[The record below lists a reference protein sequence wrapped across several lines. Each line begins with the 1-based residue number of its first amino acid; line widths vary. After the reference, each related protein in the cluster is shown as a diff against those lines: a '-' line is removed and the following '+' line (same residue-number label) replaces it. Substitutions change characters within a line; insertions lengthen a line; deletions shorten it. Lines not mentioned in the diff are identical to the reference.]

1 MNELIHLI
9 DYVFPTVIFLPSF
22 LQTKKPAEVIWLLRQ
37 QKLAVSEWM
46 SFLAEGPGARPWGS
60 SPGKPW
66 GAQALADDEFAMIL
80 WRRLRH
86 IKGMFC
92 MGVLW
97 EIDG

>member
-1 MNELIHLI
+1 
-9 DYVFPTVIFLPSF
+9 
-22 LQTKKPAEVIWLLRQ
+22 
-37 QKLAVSEWM
+37 M

>member
-1 MNELIHLI
+1 
-9 DYVFPTVIFLPSF
+9 
-22 LQTKKPAEVIWLLRQ
+22 
-37 QKLAVSEWM
+37 M

-86 IKGMFC
+86 IKGMFFIGAF
-92 MGVLW
+92 MGYRWIISGIWLDIVGHVIMPTCIW
-97 EIDG
+97 V